1 MTNRE
6 LIKKLIDLPLD
17 MEVRINIPDEPLT
30 SLCIETVGIDYS
42 NITAH
47 IILSETL
54 FEEEENTQH

>member
-17 MEVRINIPDEPLT
+17 MEVRISIPYEPLA
-30 SLCIETVGIDYS
+30 SIPIETVGIDHS

-54 FEEEENTQH
+54 FEEEEKSI